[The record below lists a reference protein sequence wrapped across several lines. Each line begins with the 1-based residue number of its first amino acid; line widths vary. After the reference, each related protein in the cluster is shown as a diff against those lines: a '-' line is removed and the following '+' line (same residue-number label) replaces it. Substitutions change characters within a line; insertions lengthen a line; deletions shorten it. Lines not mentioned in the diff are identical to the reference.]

1 MHNSIKI
8 VHKYIPFKIMGDTDL
23 TCKYIN
29 IFVTCTRT
37 DDKPYWFDVAA
48 LISEYSDL
56 ATKAFNSMK
65 TAGQKWVHEKLEE
78 GEDAVMKFS
87 KGKVSTVIINYLV
100 HYEICLPVFHV

>member
-1 MHNSIKI
+1 
-8 VHKYIPFKIMGDTDL
+8 MGVIDFA
-23 TCKYIN
+23 CKYID
-29 IFVTCTRT
+29 IFVTCTHT

-87 KGKVSTVIINYLV
+87 KGKVSTVIIISLA
-100 HYEICLPVFHV
+100 HH